1 MQSTDMEIETKIIL
15 YFQKGIIYQKGR
27 KTKNPLEAGF
37 RFLKIQITPE
47 REHQRGKH
55 QRSNRTLCKGQ
66 R

>member
-37 RFLKIQITPE
+37 RFFE
-47 REHQRGKH
+47 N
-55 QRSNRTLCKGQ
+55 SNYS
-66 R
+66 